1 MYCNFETG
9 SCLTGN
15 MDANDFTAIFG
26 LSDSEVNVNEQ
37 YLSILTELDWTC
49 LWSEQYLERTELDW
63 TSSEGLSCVLCG
75 LNWTAPVFTFS
86 AMLYHVNWTGLHLF
100 LPSQQ
105 CLIIWTE
112 TVYSLLFVRWWS
124 QSREKPLQRS
134 TQSQQ
139 SCNSY
144 ILNTCHFVIFVALIL
159 RSTVKETGSHSII
172 VANLG
177 DHTL

>member
-86 AMLYHVNWTGLHLF
+86 AVSYHVDWTGLHVFLPFQQCLIMWTELDCTCFYLFSNVLSCGLNWTAPVFTFSAKCNHMDWTGLHLF
-100 LPSQQ
+100 LPS
-105 CLIIWTE
+105 
-112 TVYSLLFVRWWS
+112 
-124 QSREKPLQRS
+124 
-134 TQSQQ
+134 
-139 SCNSY
+139 
-144 ILNTCHFVIFVALIL
+144 
-159 RSTVKETGSHSII
+159 
-172 VANLG
+172 
-177 DHTL
+177 